1 MVALDT
7 SVAEGLP
14 PGRTVQAAGHRTN
27 YYDSGTGTPVVLL
40 HGSGPGVSAYSNW
53 GPVTPALAREF
64 RVLAPDIA
72 GYGLTEFKDDGK
84 YDMRLWVAHLVAFLD
99 AVGVERALLVGNSFG
114 GALSLATAVF
124 APERVSGLVLLG
136 TPAGEFPMTEGL
148 RSGWYYEPSLANMRE
163 TLQRF
168 PFDPA
173 VVTDEM
179 VAQRHVLS
187 ARPGAQEAFRR
198 LIPQPSGEEG
208 ELVRGPSA
216 GFLAKVAVP
225 TVVLHGREDR
235 VVPPQAALFSST
247 HIPDADLRVY
257 GRCGHW
263 VQLERTDDFVHD
275 VTTLA
280 ERCR

>member
-1 MVALDT
+1 MVALGV
-7 SVAEGLP
+7 SAAELP
-14 PGRTVQAAGHRTN
+14 PGLTVPAAGHRTH
-27 YYDSGTGTPVVLL
+27 YYDSGAGAPLVLL
-40 HGSGPGVSAYSNW
+40 HGSGPGVSAHSNW
-53 GPVTPALAREF
+53 GAVTPALARDF

-99 AVGVERALLVGNSFG
+99 AVGVQRAVLVGNSFG
-114 GALSLATAVF
+114 GALSVATAVF

-163 TLQRF
+163 TLLRF

-179 VAQRHVLS
+179 VAQRHVLA

-198 LIPQPSGEEG
+198 LIPQPSGAEG
-208 ELVRGPSA
+208 ELVRGASA
-216 GFLAKVAVP
+216 GFLAKISVP

-235 VVPPQAALFSST
+235 VVPPQAGLFAST
-247 HIPDADLRVY
+247 HIPGADLHVY

-263 VQLERTDDFVHD
+263 VQLERPDDFVRD